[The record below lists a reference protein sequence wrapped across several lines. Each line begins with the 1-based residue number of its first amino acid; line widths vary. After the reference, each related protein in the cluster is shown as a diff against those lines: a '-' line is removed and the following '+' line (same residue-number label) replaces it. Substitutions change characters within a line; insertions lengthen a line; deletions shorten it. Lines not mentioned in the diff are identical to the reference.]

1 MFLGGPA
8 RPARA
13 IPLITEALGLFDQAP
28 PSAEHAEALFYY
40 GHYLF
45 TGEGRH
51 EEGIRV
57 IRRGLAIAEAAGAT
71 ALIPRMQPLLAFD
84 LFLAG
89 QIDEGFAVLRR
100 GRALAES
107 AGDGEACVLID
118 VYESD
123 ALLKTA
129 RVTEAAEVALT
140 GLASARQA
148 GCEAFWTTAILAAN
162 GAEALL
168 HQARTAD
175 AAALIGPLTD
185 GPAGRDTWLA
195 HAHRAEI
202 DLLLGDTAEANAR
215 QEQIAAIVGQV
226 ESDDWSREVA
236 LRAAELWLWTGA
248 PDRVLPGIRPALT
261 GLKSPRQAIFCGPM
275 LTLGMRACADLAERA
290 RARRDEAAEGAALAH
305 GADLAGLAGEL
316 PAYPFAEHPFAATTP
331 AEQASFEAERTRL
344 AGPGDPAAWH
354 AAAKAWEG
362 FGWPHRA
369 GYAWWRCAQARLA
382 AGQDA
387 AGALRTAARQA
398 TEHAPLLAEI
408 RTLARRA
415 RIPLRDARETAPG
428 STAEPPGSRPGV
440 TG

>member
-1 MFLGGPA
+1 MFGYAEAAAQWQRAIELEDAAQRQRAIEPEDAAQRQRAIELQDMAADRRRAGGADQDSAYSLTCPGGTCGRSTRGIWPGTWTAPGCWPRRPAAGSPRPRSGDRGGSPRARRAVPRHRRRVPGRAGPA
-8 RPARA
+8 RG

-148 GCEAFWTTAILAAN
+148 GLEAFWTTAILAAN

-202 DLLLGDTAEANAR
+202 DLLLGDTAGANAR

-226 ESDDWSREVA
+226 ESDDWSREGA
-236 LRAAELWLWTGA
+236 LRAAELWLWDGA
-248 PDRVLPGIRPALT
+248 PDRALPGSARP
-261 GLKSPRQAIFCGPM
+261 SPG
-275 LTLGMRACADLAERA
+275 
-290 RARRDEAAEGAALAH
+290 
-305 GADLAGLAGEL
+305 
-316 PAYPFAEHPFAATTP
+316 
-331 AEQASFEAERTRL
+331 
-344 AGPGDPAAWH
+344 
-354 AAAKAWEG
+354 
-362 FGWPHRA
+362 
-369 GYAWWRCAQARLA
+369 
-382 AGQDA
+382 
-387 AGALRTAARQA
+387 
-398 TEHAPLLAEI
+398 
-408 RTLARRA
+408 
-415 RIPLRDARETAPG
+415 
-428 STAEPPGSRPGV
+428 
-440 TG
+440 